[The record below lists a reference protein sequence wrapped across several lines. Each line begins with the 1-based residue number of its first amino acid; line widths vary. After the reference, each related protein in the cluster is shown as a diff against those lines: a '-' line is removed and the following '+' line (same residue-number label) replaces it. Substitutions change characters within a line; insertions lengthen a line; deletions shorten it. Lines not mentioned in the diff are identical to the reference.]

1 MGIKLNREELT
12 ALLDDSAH
20 RLPSAVA
27 VRLSVARRA
36 ALQQQAQPSRF
47 QVRLHQL
54 VPALS
59 APMQRHPLG
68 WNVALLCLFILLA
81 VAFFQWNTPTPH
93 DHTELDLA
101 ILTDDLPVH
110 MYVD

>member
-12 ALLDDSAH
+12 ALLDDSA
-20 RLPSAVA
+20 RQLPSAVA
-27 VRLSVARRA
+27 ARLSGARQA
-36 ALQQQAQPSRF
+36 ALQRQAQRSRF
-47 QVRLHQL
+47 PVRLHQL
-54 VPALS
+54 APALS
-59 APMQRHPLG
+59 ALMQRHPAR
-68 WNVALLCLFILLA
+68 WNLALLCVFILLA
-81 VAFFQWNTPTPH
+81 VAFFQWSTPTPH

>member
-1 MGIKLNREELT
+1 MGIKLNREELA

-20 RLPSAVA
+20 QLPSAVA
-27 VRLSVARRA
+27 ARLSAARQA
-36 ALQQQAQPSRF
+36 ALQQQAQRSRF
-47 QVRLHQL
+47 PVRLHHL
-54 VPALS
+54 APVLS

-81 VAFFQWNTPTPH
+81 IAFFQWSTPTPH

>member
-1 MGIKLNREELT
+1 MDIKLNREELA
-12 ALLDDSAH
+12 ALLDDSAQQ
-20 RLPSAVA
+20 LPSAVA
-27 VRLSVARRA
+27 ARLSIARQA
-36 ALQQQAQPSRF
+36 ALHQQAQASRSS
-47 QVRLHQL
+47 VRLHQL
-54 VPALS
+54 VPALL

-81 VAFFQWNTPTPH
+81 VAFFQWNAPTPH

>member
-12 ALLDDSAH
+12 ALLDDSARQLPPSVTA
-20 RLPSAVA
+20 RLIE
-27 VRLSVARRA
+27 ARQA
-36 ALQQQAQPSRF
+36 ALQQQAQRGRF

-59 APMQRHPLG
+59 APMQRHPVG
-68 WNVALLCLFILLA
+68 WNLALLCLFILLA
-81 VAFFQWNTPTPH
+81 VAFFQWGSPTPH

>member
-1 MGIKLNREELT
+1 MGSKLDRKALT
-12 ALLDDSAH
+12 ALLDNAAEQ
-20 RLPSAVA
+20 LPPHVA
-27 VRLSVARRA
+27 TRLSAARHA
-36 ALQQQAQPSRF
+36 ALQQQRQRSRF

-59 APMQRHPLG
+59 APMQRHPSG
-68 WNVALLCLFILLA
+68 WNLALLGLFTLLV
-81 VAFFQWNTPTPH
+81 VAFFQWGTPAPH

-101 ILTDDLPVH
+101 ILTDELPVS